1 MKSGWLLTDSI
12 TNEDS
17 IINHLIFSIFFA
29 LVLEKDIL
37 QQDWEFR
44 KNDQEIN
51 DMVVSSHLDML
62 ILRCL
67 WGIQQGGSPIHFG
80 A

>member
-1 MKSGWLLTDSI
+1 MDMKIKESYRKKDYTFGLYK
-12 TNEDS
+12 
-17 IINHLIFSIFFA
+17 FYY
-29 LVLEKDIL
+29 DIL